1 VRYDSD
7 QKQRTHRLI
16 LAEAADAIRA
26 KGPDRLGVAEVMN
39 KLGLTHGGF
48 YAHFESKEDM
58 IAQAVT
64 SMFDQGLAN
73 FQRRTEGLE
82 PRQALDA
89 YVDWYLSKAHR
100 DAPNRGCPLAAVSG
114 DLPRLPEAARTRYT
128 EGVERM
134 VSIFGKLLKKLD
146 AKNSEAVAF
155 SVLSEMAGALTLSR
169 AILDPERSNQMLR
182 ISGQMVKARLA
193 AATSSA

>member
-64 SMFDQGLAN
+64 SMFDQGIAN
-73 FQRRTEGLE
+73 FLRRTEGLE
-82 PRQALDA
+82 PRQAMEA
-89 YVDWYLSKAHR
+89 YVDWYLSRAHR

-134 VSIFGKLLKKLD
+134 VSGMGKLLEKLG
-146 AKNSEAVAF
+146 AKNPESLAL
-155 SVLSEMAGALTLSR
+155 SVLSEMAGTLTLSR
-169 AILDPERSNQMLR
+169 AILDPERSNEMLR
-182 ISGQMVKARLA
+182 TCGEMVKERLA
-193 AATSSA
+193 TATARE